1 MQGILTASQ
10 VSMVHCLLDDD
21 EVNDDEE
28 AGIYIRKVA
37 PNLIEYAVGYKS
49 DFDKE
54 DDAFKTEFQ
63 GKIHQ
68 QSL

>member
-1 MQGILTASQ
+1 
-10 VSMVHCLLDDD
+10 MVRCLLDDE

-28 AGIYIRKVA
+28 AGIYIRKVT

-54 DDAFKTEFQ
+54 EEIFKAEFH